1 MSNSNYLLYIDDDRE
16 QAETLSNLLIK
27 EGYDSKYATDEGKA
41 IYLYQR
47 GYRIVL
53 MDLKMPK
60 ISGIELMEKM
70 KKIQDGIFIFITA
83 HGTIP
88 SAVSAIKKG
97 AYDYLTK
104 PIDVD
109 NLLNVLK
116 RAIEFHELKEENIR
130 LREELKY
137 YERER
142 AIVYKSKKM
151 KEIIELARDIAKTDV
166 TVLITGESG
175 TGKEVIARFIHKES
189 ERKGR
194 FVAINCS
201 AIPET
206 LLESELF
213 GYEKGAFTGA
223 DRTKDGKVLWADRGT
238 LFLDEIGDMPPLLQ
252 GKILRLLQDKC
263 FERIGGLE
271 TIYVDVRFIAA
282 TNQNLEE
289 KIKEGKFREDLY
301 YRLNVLRIHI
311 PPLRERKE
319 DIIPLARYF
328 MELYSKKY
336 RKNITSVKESA
347 FESLLNY
354 SWPGNVRELENIV
367 ERTVIL
373 TKGEEIEEFVGIT
386 PEGESYEPLKM
397 EDVEKIH
404 IEKVL
409 RMVNGNI
416 SKASEILGLHRNTLR
431 EKIKKYGIM
440 IK

>member
-1 MSNSNYLLYIDDDRE
+1 MLKYKILVVDDDKE
-16 QAETLSNLLIK
+16 QAETLSNLLNK
-27 EGYDSKYATDEGKA
+27 EGYDSKFATDQGKA

-47 GYRIVL
+47 GYRVVL

-60 ISGIELMEKM
+60 ISGIELMGKM
-70 KKIQDGIFIFITA
+70 KEIQDGIFIFITA

-97 AYDYLTK
+97 AFDYLTK
-104 PIDVD
+104 PVD
-109 NLLNVLK
+109 MKSLLKTIK
-116 RAIEFHELKEENIR
+116 RAIEFYELKEENIR
-130 LREELKY
+130 LKEELKY
-137 YERER
+137 YEKEK
-142 AIVYKSKKM
+142 AIVYKSKEM
-151 KEIIELARDIAKTDV
+151 KEITELAKDVAKTDA

-175 TGKEVIARFIHKES
+175 TGKEVIARFIHRES
-189 ERKGR
+189 RRKGR
-194 FVAINCS
+194 FVAVNCS

-238 LFLDEIGDMPPLLQ
+238 LFLDEIGDMPLLLQ

-263 FERIGGLE
+263 FERVGGLE
-271 TIYVDVRFIAA
+271 TIHVDVRFIAA

-289 KIKEGKFREDLY
+289 KIKEGKFREDLF
-301 YRLNVLRIHI
+301 YRLNVIRIDI

-319 DIIPLARYF
+319 DIVSLAKYF
-328 MELYSKKY
+328 IEFYSEKY
-336 RKNITSVKESA
+336 RKDINSVKEKA
-347 FESLLNY
+347 YESLINY
-354 SWPGNVRELENIV
+354 SWPGNVRELENVI

-373 TKGEEIEEFVGIT
+373 TKGNEIEEFAGISM
-386 PEGESYEPLKM
+386 EKEKYEPLKI
-397 EDVEKIH
+397 EELEKQH

-409 RMVNGNI
+409 KMVNGNI

-431 EKIKKYGIM
+431 EKIKKYGIL

>member
-1 MSNSNYLLYIDDDRE
+1 MLKYKILVVDDDKE
-16 QAETLSNLLIK
+16 QAETLSNLLNK
-27 EGYDSKYATDEGKA
+27 EGYDSKFATDQGKA

-47 GYRIVL
+47 GYRVVL

-60 ISGIELMEKM
+60 ISGIELMGKM
-70 KKIQDGIFIFITA
+70 KEIQDGIFIFITA

-97 AYDYLTK
+97 AFDYLTK
-104 PIDVD
+104 PVD
-109 NLLNVLK
+109 MKSLLKTIK
-116 RAIEFHELKEENIR
+116 RAIEFYELQEENIR
-130 LREELKY
+130 LKEELKY
-137 YERER
+137 YEKEK
-142 AIVYKSKKM
+142 AIVYKSKEM
-151 KEIIELARDIAKTDV
+151 KEITELAKDVAKTDA

-175 TGKEVIARFIHKES
+175 TGKEVIARFIHRES
-189 ERKGR
+189 RRKGR
-194 FVAINCS
+194 FVAVNCS

-238 LFLDEIGDMPPLLQ
+238 LFLDEIGDMPLLLQ

-263 FERIGGLE
+263 FERVGGLE
-271 TIYVDVRFIAA
+271 TIHVDVRFIAA

-289 KIKEGKFREDLY
+289 KIKEGKFREDLF
-301 YRLNVLRIHI
+301 YRLNVIRIDI

-319 DIIPLARYF
+319 DIVSLAKYF
-328 MELYSKKY
+328 IEFYSEKY
-336 RKNITSVKESA
+336 RKDINSVKEKA
-347 FESLLNY
+347 YESLINY
-354 SWPGNVRELENIV
+354 SWPGNVRELENVI

-373 TKGEEIEEFVGIT
+373 TKGNEIEEFAGISM
-386 PEGESYEPLKM
+386 EKEKYEPLKI
-397 EDVEKIH
+397 EELEKQH

-409 RMVNGNI
+409 KMVNGNI

-431 EKIKKYGIM
+431 EKIKKYGIL